1 MRWPTRKT
9 PVRPMGEAGMA
20 AYAHPVTLDE
30 IRLEL
35 VRFAQG
41 ELRTVLQETL
51 LSTPTPIEQLPSRE
65 PVHRHA
71 LLPTE
76 SPEGIRLLTREPSGL
91 DDMAITPKLRQPF
104 VRQSSCLP
112 PPAQNA
118 DMTPDKK
125 REHVEI
131 MAEIVESDD
140 EVACER
146 PANVGFRRQ
155 DWFESSYPTRI
166 AGPHGQS
173 EEDEDGEHQQ
183 PLLRA
188 KKKLS
193 QSSGISFFG
202 TNHSDMMKSVPQLAH
217 AEALVFED
225 DVQDTEFIY
234 SHIHQ
239 HKALLANAKSY
250 KQATGAAKIIAN
262 KYFEL
267 LMATL
272 VVLSAGLVGFEA
284 DRALLVEANNH
295 AEGCQALQTC
305 YADVFCASAFTAEL
319 LLRLFALGSNFFSVP
334 SWRWN
339 VFDSVVLF
347 LQWMYL
353 AVVAFP
359 SLQLPVETSIIR
371 TLRFVRIAR
380 IFRIVRFLSEL
391 QLIVKSIT
399 ATVTGVIWALVL
411 LMVIVYVCSV
421 LFLQTVSIHHMAH
434 MHPHIERWFG
444 GLFRTMLTLVECIF
458 GGVGW
463 EQVVGPLVTDI
474 SPWLGVAFVLYV
486 TIAIVALLNLVTGLF
501 VEKVTQTVRDERD
514 NDLAQSICEL
524 FIKDI
529 EHDQELNWEEFAEK
543 MKSQA
548 MLDFFREIEVD
559 FSDAMDFFQ
568 LMDTNKSGT
577 VSAEEIVNG
586 CLRLR
591 GPAKSLDMAILVR
604 AVDNIENKLSELM
617 SSGGPAVGMRGSL
630 DVRKNS
636 AP

>member
-1 MRWPTRKT
+1 MQPL
-9 PVRPMGEAGMA
+9 GEGDMA
-20 AYAHPVTLDE
+20 AYVNPVTLDE

-41 ELRTVLQETL
+41 ELRAVLQETF
-51 LSTPTPIEQLPSRE
+51 LSAPSLTEQLPSRE

-71 LLPTE
+71 PLTNEIPNF
-76 SPEGIRLLTREPSGL
+76 IRLRSTLDEPSGL
-91 DDMAITPKLRQPF
+91 DDIVITPKLRQPF
-104 VRQSSCLP
+104 VRQTSYLAQ
-112 PPAQNA
+112 PAPNP
-118 DMTPDKK
+118 DMTPEKK
-125 REHVEI
+125 REQVEI
-131 MAEIVESDD
+131 MADIAESDD

-146 PANVGFRRQ
+146 VVTLSSANVGFRRH
-155 DWFESSYPTRI
+155 DWFETSYPTRV
-166 AGPHGQS
+166 AGPHFQG

-183 PLLRA
+183 PLLGSG
-188 KKKLS
+188 KKPSL
-193 QSSGISFFG
+193 SSGVSFVG
-202 TNHSDMMKSVPQLAH
+202 THHSDRLKSVPSAVH
-217 AEALVFED
+217 SDALIFED
-225 DVQDTEFIY
+225 DVQDHDTEFIY

-250 KQATGAAKIIAN
+250 SRATGAARLIAN

-267 LMATL
+267 LMASL

-284 DRALLVEANNH
+284 DRALLVGTDNH

-305 YADVFCASAFTAEL
+305 YADVFCALAFTAEL
-319 LLRLFALGSNFFSVP
+319 LLRFTALGFNFFHVP

-359 SLQLPVETSIIR
+359 SLQLPVDTSLIR
-371 TLRFVRIAR
+371 MLRFVRITR

-421 LFLQTVSIHHMAH
+421 LFLQTVSIHHVAH
-434 MHPHIERWFG
+434 LHPHIEKWFG
-444 GLFRTMLTLVECIF
+444 GLFRTMLTLIECIF

-474 SPWLGVAFVLYV
+474 SPWLGVAFVMYV

-501 VEKVTQTVRDERD
+501 VEKVTQTVRDGRD
-514 NDLAQSICEL
+514 NDLAQSICDL

-529 EHDQELNWEEFAEK
+529 EQDQELNGEEFAEK

-548 MLDFFREIEVD
+548 MRDFFREIEVD
-559 FSDAMDFFQ
+559 FSDAMDFFM
-568 LMDTNKSGT
+568 LMDTNNSGT

-604 AVDNIENKLSELM
+604 AVDNIENKLSELIC
-617 SSGGPAVGMRGSL
+617 GGPAPGLRRSYDMRLS
-630 DVRKNS
+630 S
-636 AP
+636 EP